1 VFFSEIVPV
10 IMKKLISTLV
20 FFYCFCTIKAQQY
33 NPEKVNPSVTGLYEK
48 AIDFLKNEE
57 FEEAV
62 PILLKSITLDSNFVD
77 AYLTLGGVFGQ
88 LKQYKRSVQFYEKA
102 RQKDA
107 AYFSG
112 YNLPYSINLAG
123 NGQFKDA
130 LHAINQFLSL
140 PDLNEQSILSAE
152 YRKKTYQFALNY
164 AAAHT
169 NDDYKFAPINL
180 GDSVNT
186 EAAEYYPSVTITD
199 SLLVFTRRGDNI
211 REDFF
216 QSTQLE
222 NRFSKASIIDGDINL
237 EEQKGAI
244 TVSQDGEWMLFAGNF
259 KEGFGNFDIYISY
272 YTPEGWSE
280 PQNLGENINTDAW
293 ESSPT
298 LSPDKRALYFS
309 SNRPGGYGGSD
320 IYVSYLKP
328 NGSWSPAQNMGPAI
342 NSAGDDQAPFI
353 HADNQTLYFTSDG
366 LTGYGGT
373 DLYILRKNDVG
384 EWGLPENLGYPI
396 NTIENEGSLA
406 VSADG
411 LTAYYA
417 SDRNDSR
424 GSLDIYKFDMRP
436 DIRPSRTLYVKGF
449 ISDKNTGKKLPSSV
463 ELIDNSNGHLVMK
476 VQTDE
481 SGEYFVP
488 LPIGKDYTFSVNRK
502 GYFYYNDLYDLE
514 SKHADSVYNKDIA
527 LQPIEL
533 NASLTFRNIHFAS
546 NSFQLPADAYIEL
559 EKMLQV
565 LNENPTI
572 QMEISGHTDNIGKP
586 ADNLLLSANRAK
598 TIVNWLSGKGIDAKR
613 LSFKGYGET
622 KPISENKTEPGRA
635 LNRRTT
641 ATVIG
646 I

>member
-1 VFFSEIVPV
+1 MKTSILSIVF
-10 IMKKLISTLV
+10 L
-20 FFYCFCTIKAQQY
+20 FCCTFIYAQQY
-33 NPEKVNPSVTGLYEK
+33 QPENIKSSAVQFYNQAMEL
-48 AIDFLKNEE
+48 LKEE
-57 FEEAV
+57 ALNEAV
-62 PILLKSITLDSNFVD
+62 PLLLNSIKADSNFVD
-77 AYLTLGGVFGQ
+77 AYLTLGGVFGE

-102 RQKDA
+102 RSKDTN
-107 AYFSG
+107 YFLI

-123 NGQFKDA
+123 NGQFKEA
-130 LHAINQFLSL
+130 LTSINTFLSL
-140 PDLNEQSILSAE
+140 PDLNERSIQSAE
-152 YRKKTYQFALNY
+152 YRKKTYLFALNY
-164 AAAHT
+164 SNNHPDNGYAFH
-169 NDDYKFAPINL
+169 PINL

-186 EAAEYYPSVTITD
+186 TAAEYYPSVTITD

-211 REDFF
+211 REDFY
-216 QSTQLE
+216 QSAQLA
-222 NRFSKASIIDGDINL
+222 NQFGKATIIDGDINL

-259 KEGFGNFDIYISY
+259 KQGLGNFDIYISY

-280 PQNLGENINTDAW
+280 PQNLGEAINTDAW

-298 LSPDKRALYFS
+298 LSPDKRAIYFS

-328 NGSWSPAQNMGPAI
+328 NGSWSPAQNMGPTI
-342 NSAGDDQAPFI
+342 NTIGDDQAPFI

-366 LTGYGGT
+366 LPGYGGT
-373 DLYILRKNDVG
+373 DLYILRKKEDGN
-384 EWGLPENLGYPI
+384 WGLPENLGYPI

-424 GSLDIYKFDMRP
+424 GSLDLYKFDMRP
-436 DIRPSRTLYVKGF
+436 DIRPNRTMYVRGF
-449 ISDKNTGKKLPSSV
+449 VTDKKTGKKLPSSV
-463 ELIDNSNGHLVMK
+463 ELIDNSNGQLLMK
-476 VQTDE
+476 VQSDE

-502 GYFYYNDLYDLE
+502 GYFYYNDLYELG
-514 SKHADSVYNKDIA
+514 SKHADSVYNKDIS

-546 NSFQLPADAYIEL
+546 NSFQLPDDAYIEL

-586 ADNLLLSANRAK
+586 ADNILLSTNRAK
-598 TIVNWLSGKGIDAKR
+598 SIVNWLTGKGIASTR
-613 LSFKGYGET
+613 LSFKGFGET
-622 KPISENKTEPGRA
+622 KPISDNKTEQGRA

-641 ATVIG
+641 ATIIG